1 MEEGKRKPISPE
13 REQGYRCRVK
23 FNRGGMADLI
33 TDEREP
39 LGGGE
44 GPSPGML
51 LQTAI
56 ANCLASSLLFCLEK
70 AKQRVG
76 RLHTDVTG
84 TMMRN
89 ARGRLRVGKLD
100 VRITLDMAADQPERV
115 TRCFELFEDYCVV
128 SASVRRGIP
137 LSVVIVDADGRE
149 LYRKD
154 DPAREPA

>member
-1 MEEGKRKPISPE
+1 MGNWLS
-13 REQGYRCRVK
+13 
-23 FNRGGMADLI
+23 A
-33 TDEREP
+33 
-39 LGGGE
+39 
-44 GPSPGML
+44 
-51 LQTAI
+51 
-56 ANCLASSLLFCLEK
+56 SLLFCLEK
-70 AKQRVG
+70 AKQRVS
-76 RLHTDVTG
+76 RRHTDVTG